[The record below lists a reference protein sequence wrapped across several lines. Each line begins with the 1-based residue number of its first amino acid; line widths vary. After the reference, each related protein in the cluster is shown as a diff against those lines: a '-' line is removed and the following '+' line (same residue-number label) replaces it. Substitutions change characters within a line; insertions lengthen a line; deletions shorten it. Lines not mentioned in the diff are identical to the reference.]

1 MAKLVTK
8 TYADALFTL
17 ATEEKRVD
25 EIYDEILVLKKVL
38 DENPDL
44 SKLMNHPNID
54 KEEKLST
61 VSGIFKG
68 RVSDEVLGFL
78 IQIVTKDRY
87 GEIDGIL
94 DCFIDEVKDYKKI
107 GVAYV
112 TTPSELN
119 DAQKARIEKRLLET
133 TDFVKME
140 MNYSIDESLIGGM
153 KIRIGDRV
161 VDSSISTKLSQL
173 ASSLRKLQLD
183 NI

>member
-25 EIYDEILVLKKVL
+25 EIYDEILVLKEVL
-38 DENPDL
+38 AQNPDL

-54 KEEKLST
+54 KEEKLNT
-61 VSGIFKG
+61 ISGIFKG

-87 GEIDGIL
+87 NEIDGIL

-112 TTPSELN
+112 ITPNELSE
-119 DAQKARIEKRLLET
+119 AQKARVKKRLLET
-133 TDFVKME
+133 AGYAEME
-140 MNYSIDESLIGGM
+140 INYSIDESLIGGM

-161 VDSSISTKLSQL
+161 VDSSVSTKLNRL